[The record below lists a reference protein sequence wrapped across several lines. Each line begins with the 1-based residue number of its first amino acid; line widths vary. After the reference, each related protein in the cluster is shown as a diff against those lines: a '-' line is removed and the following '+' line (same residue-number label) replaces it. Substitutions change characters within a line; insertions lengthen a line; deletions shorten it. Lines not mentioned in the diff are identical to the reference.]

1 LERCATLLHPL
12 HIVVVGQDLA
22 GGGVY
27 IYVTNGTARRVGE
40 GGYDSIETPDRL
52 ALRLSQE
59 RSVGHHHIAHPLDQP
74 AVGFATGHMLI
85 YRQAD
90 MLAEEIG
97 GKIGHFLDDLRR

>member
-1 LERCATLLHPL
+1 LERCATLFHPL

-27 IYVTNGTARRVGE
+27 VYVTNGTARRVGE

-59 RSVGHHHIAHPLDQP
+59 RMGGHHHIAHSLDQP
-74 AVGFATGHMLI
+74 AVGFAMGRMLI
-85 YRQAD
+85 YRRAD
-90 MLAEEIG
+90 VLAEEVG
-97 GKIGHFLDDLRR
+97 GKIGHLLDDRRR